1 MIKPGQLVDFLQIDP
16 RQYENKVM
24 LNAINESLTVNFQI
38 KLFRESFLIIE
49 RSILQRKLQ
58 KMQEASSIIQIN
70 CTQCMRSWSTFYCY
84 DCKDYMCDDC
94 IDSFHIE

>member
-70 CTQCMRSWSTFYCY
+70 CT
-84 DCKDYMCDDC
+84 
-94 IDSFHIE
+94 